1 MHTIGPQTL
10 HPPEHNGLIH
20 KELWHAAFTTF
31 DTNFKMSGRFS
42 FLYGGFST
50 VSSKTFSCIRSQNRS
65 LQKDSSSVLQK
76 QSMILGYFCRWL
88 LHLPQWWL
96 CSSLKELMRPQDRH
110 PFSPS
115 LLQALAVL
123 HTGGERLV
131 NSCSICCSQKVPS
144 VYLTFLGAYN
154 NPALSWIQSCEG
166 SLLSGSL
173 FRTDAM
179 GGLNPR
185 P

>member
-1 MHTIGPQTL
+1 MILWSKLSLESEMHAIGPQTL
-10 HPPEHNGLIH
+10 HPPGHNGLIH

-50 VSSKTFSCIRSQNRS
+50 VSSKTFSCIRSQTRS

-123 HTGGERLV
+123 HIGGERLV
-131 NSCSICCSQKVPS
+131 NSCSICCSQK
-144 VYLTFLGAYN
+144 Y
-154 NPALSWIQSCEG
+154 
-166 SLLSGSL
+166 LLSI
-173 FRTDAM
+173 
-179 GGLNPR
+179 
-185 P
+185 